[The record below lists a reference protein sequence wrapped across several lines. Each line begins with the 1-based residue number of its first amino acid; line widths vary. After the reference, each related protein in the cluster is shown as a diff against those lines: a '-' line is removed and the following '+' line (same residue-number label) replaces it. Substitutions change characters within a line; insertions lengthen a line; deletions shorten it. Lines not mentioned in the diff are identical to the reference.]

1 MIEEK
6 LIDII
11 RGEVYHNTLTPW
23 IAMRHLRR
31 AIETDDEAARL
42 YLEELRLELRGMR
55 FSVVSVF
62 SAASGQVMAPDHRE
76 CLLLHNIGP
85 NNIYLALDGE
95 KASTTTGIMLAS
107 GDMLEFGN
115 TSAPWAKHDPL
126 GFDLTVPNGQIN
138 GIADNGTAKLA
149 ILQG

>member
-1 MIEEK
+1 MTEK
-6 LIDII
+6 LIDTI
-11 RGEVYHNTLTPW
+11 RDEVYQNTLTPW

-31 AIETDDEAARL
+31 AIATGDEAARL
-42 YLEELRLELRGMR
+42 YLEELVLDSRGMR

-62 SAASGQVMAPDHRE
+62 SAASGQVLASGDRE

-85 NNIYLALDGE
+85 NNIYLTFDGDT
-95 KASTTTGIMLAS
+95 ASTTTGLMLAA
-107 GDMLEFGN
+107 DDVLEFGN

-126 GFDLTVPNGQIN
+126 GFALPVPNGQIN
-138 GIADNGTAKLA
+138 GIADNGIAKLA